1 LEVPFEEWEVLFRT
15 KLMLERELLG
25 AIATFSEETQQ
36 LPHGYVKCAGARLLG
51 ARLLEE
57 DYIEE
62 KMGMGKGGVVGI
74 ITGASVGAL
83 AGLLLAPKP
92 GKETREMVQGQ
103 ANKYA
108 VGIRGRMGRNGH
120 SGG

>member
-36 LPHGYVKCAGARLLG
+36 LPHGYVKRAG